1 MRPAVRGACAIAA
14 ACLGLLLAAC
24 DRGPTAVAWSEAERA
39 QIISLSLANLAAPP
53 PDPSNAYADD
63 PRAVA
68 LGRRLF
74 SDPRLSRNGQVAC
87 ATCHQPAR
95 LFTDGLPTSRGLGT
109 ARRHAPSLLTAAWS
123 PWLFWD
129 GRADSLWSQ
138 VLGPLQ
144 DPVEMGL
151 TLAEVATVIAG
162 HYRAD
167 YQALFGRMP
176 SLQHPAPVSIKRIV
190 TNVGKA
196 LAAFE
201 RSLRPAPA
209 PFDAY
214 AEALRRND
222 ARADSL
228 LDADERAGLR
238 LFLGRGQCLRCHH
251 GPLLTN
257 HGFHNTGLGSLIGQ
271 AFDRGRADGVR
282 VVLTS
287 EFNCRGPYS
296 DASSSNAG
304 GSDAA
309 ARPCAQL
316 EYARTGAAELVGA
329 FRTPSLRNV
338 AVTAPYMH
346 DGRFAELGA
355 VLDHY
360 NRAPQLGMEYG
371 HTELFPLGLS
381 EAELGQLEAFLRT
394 LTSAEPTLAGMENS
408 D

>member
-1 MRPAVRGACAIAA
+1 MRVVARGACAIAA
-14 ACLGLLLAAC
+14 GCLGLLAAC
-24 DRGPTAVAWSEAERA
+24 GNDPAAVDWSGAERA
-39 QIISLSLANLAAPP
+39 QIISLSLDNLAAPP
-53 PDPSNAYADD
+53 PDPSNAFADN
-63 PRAVA
+63 PQAA
-68 LGRRLF
+68 ELGRQLF
-74 SDPRLSRNGQVAC
+74 GDPRLSRNGQVAC
-87 ATCHQPAR
+87 ASCHPPTR

-109 ARRHAPSLLTAAWS
+109 ARRHAPSLLTAAYS

-129 GRADSLWSQ
+129 GRSDSLWSQ

-144 DPVEMGL
+144 DPDEMGL
-151 TLAEVATVIAG
+151 TLAQVAAVIAS
-162 HYRAD
+162 HYRVD
-167 YQALFGRMP
+167 YEALFGKLP
-176 SLQHPAPVSIKRIV
+176 SLQRADPAATKRVV
-190 TNVGKA
+190 TNIGKA

-222 ARADSL
+222 AKANSL

-257 HGFHNTGLGSLIGQ
+257 QGFHNTGLGPLKGQ
-271 AFDRGRADGVR
+271 AFDRGRADGVKT
-282 VVLTS
+282 VLAS

-296 DASSSNAG
+296 DVG
-304 GSDAA
+304 GSDAGGKDA
-309 ARPCAQL
+309 EAQACPQL
-316 EYARTGAAELVGA
+316 EFARTGAAELVGA

-338 AVTAPYMH
+338 AATPPYMH

-371 HTELFPLGLS
+371 HTELFPLGLN
-381 EAELGQLEAFLRT
+381 ARELIQLEAFLGT
-394 LTSAEPTLAGMENS
+394 LTAAETTLAGPN
-408 D
+408 DTD